1 MGTNPSRARARKRG
15 VGNMVKPRDESARA
29 RFASELG
36 RNFSVVASAGSGK
49 TTAITQRVLS
59 IARSPNAA
67 DSLPHLVVVT
77 FTNRAADEMQQRT
90 RQALL
95 EENLRQEVQTAFNRS
110 FFGTIH
116 SFCMKLLT
124 DFGHYLGLP
133 APLELVEDDD
143 DLWQEFA
150 QNQTRI
156 GRSLGDKDRAMLL
169 RFVQARDLME
179 LARRA
184 GSAALRVPPPSS
196 CPPLAFAEVYAQSNK
211 GKGNDNI
218 AKSQAELREWERR
231 FGGDWEYLRWP
242 VCFTAANARFTQL
255 WQEKFAPLRKW
266 ICDAATCVAA
276 EVQRDYPDLRLD
288 HGLVTYPDQIP
299 LAHGWLQHPVAA
311 QRIREESFRV
321 ILDEAQDTEPLQFSV
336 LLEATRPPEAKGLWL
351 QERHLGPQPGHF
363 CMVGDFQQSIYWQRA
378 DLNYYRA
385 VHEAL
390 ISDKN
395 GESLEFA
402 VTFRLDQKQLDFV
415 NETFREIL
423 NNNDGQVRFVE
434 LQPRPEILPG
444 KVIRVPFVAKELVP
458 EGKRLKDYQKAR
470 IEGEYLARWIRDT
483 GLKKLSADSW
493 REVAILCPR
502 KAWLQTTAA
511 ALRRVGLPVAIQ
523 SENDVKGDSPAYAW
537 LTALL
542 TIMTDPLNAY
552 EIVGALREIFG
563 ASDHDL
569 GVFSE
574 GQKARFSIDEIA
586 SATGRISSVLRTL
599 AEIRQRAEGLALFD
613 AVTLIIEQTQLRER
627 LLLLPATEFGDLAR
641 ELDALLAQAAEA
653 EANGM
658 ILAEFAEHLRNDFAT
673 PRAVRFSA
681 DDNAIQLITSH
692 KAKGSEWQAV
702 IVPFLA
708 RELRPH
714 STPYPHLVKS
724 PVDGEL
730 IIAFGKQ
737 DKSKD
742 LKDAIE
748 RAQQQELERLLY
760 VATTRARH
768 ALVVVLDQEIFTS
781 NEGKLPRTAQLRR
794 LIRDKDSYSGEFDQ
808 HSSTIDEILEPS
820 PTVGQASQKN
830 GAEIEPLTS
839 RELKRVA
846 KRASEFVRKITPS
859 ALDSEVPAEVRTR
872 SRLDNLATLY
882 GRWWHEFFERLDWKS
897 GIDSAQRLFEKELPI
912 SPDANAAVKDWNS
925 TRRNLFNDAS
935 IARFLASDETL
946 FHAEFPFSWR
956 RNDRSVLEGLIDS
969 IMINRK
975 NGRCLLLDWKTND
988 VSSSDAEIFRA
999 RYRPQLAAY
1008 WKAVGEITGLE
1019 VEAGL
1024 FSTALGRLLLYS
1036 AEELQTEWHRLEQ
1049 LPPGRLEDEI
1059 RLVAP
1064 DGF

>member
-1 MGTNPSRARARKRG
+1 
-15 VGNMVKPRDESARA
+15 MVKPRDESARA
-29 RFASELG
+29 RFATELD

-49 TTAITQRVLS
+49 TTAITQRILS
-59 IARSPNAA
+59 IARSPKAA
-67 DSLPHLVVVT
+67 EILPRLVVVT

-95 EENLRQEVQTAFNRS
+95 QENLREKVETAFNRA

-133 APLELVEDDD
+133 APLELVEDDN

-156 GRSLGDKDRAMLL
+156 GRSLGDRDRGMLL

-184 GSAALRVPPPSS
+184 ASSVLHVPGLSP
-196 CPPLAFAEVYAQSNK
+196 CPPVDFAEIYEHMDQA
-211 GKGNDNI
+211 GRDNI

-231 FGGDWEYLRWP
+231 FAGDWEYLRWP
-242 VCFTAANARFTQL
+242 FCFAAANAKFTRL
-255 WQEKFAPLRKW
+255 WHEKFAPLRKW
-266 ICDAATCVAA
+266 ICEAATCVAA
-276 EVQRDYPDLRLD
+276 EVQRDYLNFRLD
-288 HGLVTYPDQIP
+288 HGLVTYGDQIA
-299 LAHGWLQHPVAA
+299 LAEELLQHPVAA
-311 QRIREESFRV
+311 QRIREENLRV

-336 LLEATRPPEAKGLWL
+336 LLEATRPPEGKGLWL
-351 QERHLGPQPGHF
+351 QDRHLGPRPGHF

-402 VTFRLDQKQLDFV
+402 VTFRLNQKQLDFV
-415 NETFREIL
+415 NETFRDIL

-434 LQPRPEILPG
+434 LQPRPNILPG
-444 KVIRVPFVAKELVP
+444 NVIRVPIVAKELLP
-458 EGKRLKDYQKAR
+458 EGKKLKDYQKAR
-470 IEGEYLARWIRDT
+470 FEAEYLSRWIKDT

-511 ALRRVGLPVAIQ
+511 ALSRTGLPVAIQ
-523 SENDVKGDSPAYAW
+523 SERDVKGDSPAYAW

-552 EIVGALREIFG
+552 EIVGVLREIFG

-569 GVFSE
+569 AVFSE
-574 GQKARFSIDEIA
+574 GQKARFRTDKIV
-586 SATGRISSVLRTL
+586 SATGRISSVLHML
-599 AEIRQRAEGLALFD
+599 AEIRHRVEGLALFD
-613 AVTLIIEQTQLRER
+613 AVTSIIEQTQLRDR

-641 ELDALLAQAAEA
+641 ELDALLAQTAEA
-653 EANGM
+653 EAHGM
-658 ILAEFAEHLRNDFAT
+658 ILAEFAEQLRNDFTT

-692 KAKGSEWQAV
+692 KAKGSEWQVV

-708 RELRPH
+708 RELRPP
-714 STPYPHLVKS
+714 SPRYPNFVKS
-724 PVDGEL
+724 PADGQL
-730 IIAFGKQ
+730 IIAFAKE
-737 DKSKD
+737 DKPKD

-748 RAQQQELERLLY
+748 RAQQHELERLLY

-768 ALVVVLDQEIFTS
+768 TLVVVLDQEIFS
-781 NEGKLPRTAQLRR
+781 NSDGKLARTAQLRR
-794 LIRDKDSYSGEFDQ
+794 LIRDKDYYSGEFDQ
-808 HSSTIDEILEPS
+808 HSSTIDEVLEPS
-820 PTVGQASQKN
+820 VIVGHASEKN
-830 GAEIEPLTS
+830 GAEIEPLTYS
-839 RELKRVA
+839 ELKRAA
-846 KRASEFVRKITPS
+846 KRASKFVRKITPS
-859 ALDSEVPAEVRTR
+859 ALDPEFPAEVRTR

-882 GRWWHEFFERLDWKS
+882 GRWWHKFFQRLDWKG
-897 GIDSAQRLFEKELPI
+897 GIHSAQKLFEGGLPT
-912 SPDANAAVKDWNS
+912 SPDAKAAVKDWNA
-925 TRRNLFNDAS
+925 TRGNLFSDVT
-935 IARFLASDETL
+935 IVRFLASNETL
-946 FHAEFPFSWR
+946 FRAELPFSWR
-956 RNDRSVLEGLIDS
+956 RNERSVLEGVIDS
-969 IMINRK
+969 IMIDRK
-975 NGRCLLLDWKTND
+975 ARRCLLLDWKTND
-988 VSSSDAEIFRA
+988 VSLSDVEIFRET
-999 RYRPQLAAY
+999 YRPQLAAY
-1008 WKAVGEITGLE
+1008 WKAVMEITGLE

-1024 FSTALGRLLLYS
+1024 FSTALGHLLLYS
-1036 AEELQTEWHRLEQ
+1036 ADELQMEWLRLEQ
-1049 LPPGRLEDEI
+1049 LPPTQLENEI
-1059 RLVAP
+1059 RRNAA
-1064 DGF
+1064 DGD

>member
-1 MGTNPSRARARKRG
+1 
-15 VGNMVKPRDESARA
+15 MVKPHDESVRA
-29 RFASELG
+29 RFASDLD

-67 DSLPHLVVVT
+67 ETLPRLVVVT

-95 EENLRQEVQTAFNRS
+95 QENLRKEVQTAFNHA

-133 APLELVEDDD
+133 APLELIEDDD

-156 GRSLGDKDRAMLL
+156 GRSLGEKDRATLL

-184 GSAALRVPPPSS
+184 ASAVLQVPGLSQ
-196 CPPLAFAEVYAQSNK
+196 CPPLDFTEVHQQVDQA
-211 GKGNDNI
+211 GRDNI
-218 AKSQAELREWERR
+218 SKSQAELREWETRHA
-231 FGGDWEYLRWP
+231 GDWEYLRWP

-266 ICDAATCVAA
+266 VCDAAACVAA
-276 EVQRDYPDLRLD
+276 EVQRDYLNFRLD
-288 HGLVTYPDQIP
+288 RGLVTYGDQIA
-299 LAHGWLQHPVAA
+299 LAEQLLQHSIVA
-311 QRIREESFRV
+311 QRIREENFRV

-336 LLEATRPPEAKGLWL
+336 LLETTRPPEAKGLWL
-351 QERHLGPQPGHF
+351 QDRRSPPRPGHF
-363 CMVGDFQQSIYWQRA
+363 CMVGDFQQSIYRERA

-390 ISDKN
+390 IADKH

-415 NETFREIL
+415 NETFRDIL
-423 NNNDGQVRFVE
+423 NNSDGQVRFVE
-434 LQPRPEILPG
+434 LQPRPKILPG
-444 KVIRVPFVAKELVP
+444 KVIRVPLVAKELLP
-458 EGKRLKDYQKAR
+458 EGKKLKDYQKAR
-470 IEGEYLARWIRDT
+470 FEAEYLARWIKEA

-502 KAWLQTTAA
+502 KAWLQTMAA
-511 ALRRVGLPVAIQ
+511 ALRRVGLPVSIQ
-523 SENDVKGDSPAYAW
+523 SERDVKGDSPTYAW

-552 EIVGALREIFG
+552 EIVGVLREIFG

-569 GVFSE
+569 AVFSE
-574 GQKARFSIDEIA
+574 GQKARFRIDEILP
-586 SATGRISSVLRTL
+586 ATGRISSLIRTL
-599 AEIRQRAEGLALFD
+599 AEIRPRAEGLALFG

-627 LLLLPATEFGDLAR
+627 LLLLPAMEFGDLAR

-658 ILAEFAEHLRNDFAT
+658 ILAEFAEHLRNDLTT

-681 DDNAIQLITSH
+681 DDNAVQLITSH

-708 RELRPH
+708 RELRPP
-714 STPYPHLVKS
+714 SPRYPHFVKS
-724 PVDGEL
+724 PVNGEL
-730 IIAFGKQ
+730 IIAFGKE

-742 LKDAIE
+742 LKDATE

-768 ALVVVLDQEIFTS
+768 ALVVVLDQEIFS
-781 NEGKLPRTAQLRR
+781 NSEGKLPRTAQLRR

-808 HSSTIDEILEPS
+808 HSSTIDEVLEPS
-820 PTVGQASQKN
+820 STVEHAPQKN
-830 GAEIEPLTS
+830 GAEIESLTS
-839 RELKRVA
+839 RELKRAA
-846 KRASEFVRKITPS
+846 KRASEFVRKVTPS

-882 GRWWHEFFERLDWKS
+882 GRWWHRFFQRLDWRG
-897 GIDSAQRLFEKELPI
+897 GIESVQKLFEEQLPTC
-912 SPDANAAVKDWNS
+912 PDPESAAKDWKA
-925 TRRNLFNDAS
+925 TRQNLFRDDS
-935 IARFLASDETL
+935 IARFLGSDETL

-956 RNDRSVLEGLIDS
+956 RNDRSVFEGLVDS
-969 IMINRK
+969 TMINRK
-975 NGRCLLLDWKTND
+975 FGQCLLLDWKTND

-1008 WKAVGEITGLE
+1008 WKVVGAITGLE

-1024 FSTALGRLLLYS
+1024 FSTALGRLLPYS
-1036 AEELQTEWHRLEQ
+1036 KDELQSEWRRLEQ
-1049 LPPGRLEDEI
+1049 LPPGRLENEI
-1059 RLVAP
+1059 RPDAP
-1064 DGF
+1064 DDF

>member
-1 MGTNPSRARARKRG
+1 
-15 VGNMVKPRDESARA
+15 MVKPRDECVRA
-29 RFASELG
+29 RFASELD

-49 TTAITQRVLS
+49 TTAITERILS

-67 DSLPHLVVVT
+67 EILPRLVVVT

-95 EENLRQEVQTAFNRS
+95 DENLRQEVQTAFNRA

-133 APLELVEDDD
+133 APLELVEEDDD

-156 GRSLGDKDRAMLL
+156 GRSLGERDRALLL

-184 GSAALRVPPPSS
+184 RSAVLQLPGLSP
-196 CPPLAFAEVYAQSNK
+196 CPPLDFAEIYQQIDQA
-211 GKGNDNI
+211 GRDNI
-218 AKSQAELREWERR
+218 AKSQAELREWEKR
-231 FGGDWEYLRWP
+231 FAGDWEYLRWP
-242 VCFTAANARFTQL
+242 VCFTAGNARFTQL
-255 WQEKFAPLRKW
+255 WQEKFAPLRQW
-266 ICDAATCVAA
+266 ICDAATCVAV
-276 EVQRDYPDLRLD
+276 EVQRDYLNFRLD
-288 HGLVTYPDQIP
+288 HGLVTYGDQIA
-299 LAHGWLQHPVAA
+299 LAEELLQHPVAA

-336 LLEATRPPEAKGLWL
+336 LLEVTRSPEAKGRWL
-351 QERHLGPQPGHF
+351 QDQHSGPRPGHF

-423 NNNDGQVRFVE
+423 NNKGGQVPFVE

-444 KVIRVPFVAKELVP
+444 KVIRVPLVAKELLP
-458 EGKRLKDYQKAR
+458 EGKKLKDYQKAR
-470 IEGEYLARWIRDT
+470 IEAEYLARWIKDA

-511 ALRRVGLPVAIQ
+511 ALRRLGLPVAIQ
-523 SENDVKGDSPAYAW
+523 SERDVKGDSPAYAW

-552 EIVGALREIFG
+552 EIVGVLREIFG

-569 GVFSE
+569 AVFSE
-574 GQKARFSIDEIA
+574 GQKARFRIDEVV
-586 SATGRISSVLRTL
+586 SATGRISSVLHMLT
-599 AEIRQRAEGLALFD
+599 EIRQHAEGLALFD

-641 ELDALLAQAAEA
+641 ELDALLTQAAEA

-658 ILAEFAEHLRNDFAT
+658 ILAGFAEQLRNDFAS
-673 PRAVRFSA
+673 PRTVRFSA

-692 KAKGSEWQAV
+692 KAKGSEWQTV

-708 RELRPH
+708 RDLR
-714 STPYPHLVKS
+714 TPSPRYPHFVKS
-724 PVDGEL
+724 PADGEL
-730 IIAFGKQ
+730 IIAFAKE

-742 LKDAIE
+742 LKDAID
-748 RAQQQELERLLY
+748 RAEQQQLERLLY

-768 ALVVVLDQEIFTS
+768 TLVVVLDQEIFS
-781 NEGKLPRTAQLRR
+781 YSEGKLPRTAQLRR
-794 LIRDKDSYSGEFDQ
+794 LIRDKDFYSGEFDQ
-808 HSSTIDEILEPS
+808 HSSTIDEVLEPS
-820 PTVGQASQKN
+820 PIVERASPKN

-839 RELKRVA
+839 RELKRAV

-859 ALDSEVPAEVRTR
+859 ALDSEVPAEPRTR
-872 SRLDNLATLY
+872 SRLDTLATLY
-882 GRWWHEFFERLDWKS
+882 GRWWHKFFQHLDWKG
-897 GIDSAQRLFEKELPI
+897 GIDSAQKLFEKELPM
-912 SPDANAAVKDWNS
+912 SPNAKAAIKDWNA
-925 TRRNLFNDAS
+925 TRRNLFSDAT

-956 RNDRSVLEGLIDS
+956 RSDRSVLEGLIDS
-969 IMINRK
+969 IMIDRK
-975 NGRCLLLDWKTND
+975 AGRSLLLDWKTND
-988 VSSSDAEIFRA
+988 VSPSDVEIFRET
-999 RYRPQLAAY
+999 YRPQLAAY
-1008 WKAVGEITGLE
+1008 WKAVTEIAGLE

-1024 FSTALGRLLLYS
+1024 FSTALGHLLLYS
-1036 AEELQTEWHRLEQ
+1036 AEELQTEWHRMEQ
-1049 LPPGRLEDEI
+1049 LPPAQLESEM
-1059 RLVAP
+1059 RP
-1064 DGF
+1064 DAADGL

>member
-1 MGTNPSRARARKRG
+1 
-15 VGNMVKPRDESARA
+15 MVKPRDEFVRA
-29 RFASELG
+29 RFASELD

-67 DSLPHLVVVT
+67 ETLPCLVVVT

-95 EENLRQEVQTAFNRS
+95 QENLRPEVQTAFNRA

-184 GSAALRVPPPSS
+184 GSSVLQVPGLSP
-196 CPPLAFAEVYAQSNK
+196 CPTLDFAEVYQQVDQA
-211 GKGNDNI
+211 GRDNI
-218 AKSQAELREWERR
+218 GKSQAELREWERR
-231 FGGDWEYLRWP
+231 FAGDWEYLRWP

-266 ICDAATCVAA
+266 ICDAATCIAA
-276 EVQRDYPDLRLD
+276 EVQRDYLNFRLD
-288 HGLVTYPDQIP
+288 HGLVTYGDQIA
-299 LAHGWLQHPVAA
+299 LAEELLQHPVAA
-311 QRIREESFRV
+311 QRIREENFRV

-336 LLEATRPPEAKGLWL
+336 LLEATRPPEGKGVWL
-351 QERHLGPQPGHF
+351 QNRQSPPRPGHF
-363 CMVGDFQQSIYWQRA
+363 CMVGDFQQSIYWERA

-390 ISDKN
+390 IAERN

-423 NNNDGQVRFVE
+423 NNKDGQVRFVE
-434 LQPRPEILPG
+434 LQPRPAILPG
-444 KVIRVPFVAKELVP
+444 RVIRVPLVAKELLP
-458 EGKRLKDYQKAR
+458 EGRKLKDYQKAR
-470 IEGEYLARWIRDT
+470 IEAEYLARWIKDAE
-483 GLKKLSADSW
+483 LKKLSADSW

-502 KAWLQTTAA
+502 KAWLQTMAA
-511 ALRRVGLPVAIQ
+511 ALRRAGLPVAIQ
-523 SENDVKGDSPAYAW
+523 SERDVKGDSPAYAW

-552 EIVGALREIFG
+552 EIVGVLREIFG
-563 ASDHDL
+563 VSDHDL
-569 GVFSE
+569 AVFSE
-574 GQKARFSIDEIA
+574 GQKARFRIDEIV
-586 SATGRISSVLRTL
+586 SATGRISTVLHML

-708 RELRPH
+708 RELRPP
-714 STPYPHLVKS
+714 SRPYPHFVKS
-724 PVDGEL
+724 PMNGEL
-730 IIAFGKQ
+730 IIAFGKE
-737 DKSKD
+737 DKSRD

-768 ALVVVLDQEIFTS
+768 ALVVVLDQEIFS
-781 NEGKLPRTAQLRR
+781 NSEGKLPRTAQLRR
-794 LIRDKDSYSGEFDQ
+794 LIRQKDFYSGEFDQ
-808 HSSTIDEILEPS
+808 RASTTETIEDSEMPSSAPETSE
-820 PTVGQASQKN
+820 VK
-830 GAEIEPLTS
+830 IEPLTA
-839 RELKRVA
+839 RELKCAV
-846 KRASEFVRKITPS
+846 KRASEFVRKFTPS
-859 ALDSEVPAEVRTR
+859 ALDAEVPAEVRTR
-872 SRLDNLATLY
+872 SRPDNLATLY
-882 GRWWHEFFERLDWKS
+882 GRWWHKFFERLDWKG
-897 GIDSAQRLFEKELPI
+897 GIDSAQKLFEKQLP
-912 SPDANAAVKDWNS
+912 SCPEAKSATKDWDV
-925 TRRNLFNDAS
+925 TRQNLFSDAG
-935 IARFLASDETL
+935 IAR
-946 FHAEFPFSWR
+946 
-956 RNDRSVLEGLIDS
+956 V
-969 IMINRK
+969 
-975 NGRCLLLDWKTND
+975 
-988 VSSSDAEIFRA
+988 
-999 RYRPQLAAY
+999 
-1008 WKAVGEITGLE
+1008 
-1019 VEAGL
+1019 
-1024 FSTALGRLLLYS
+1024 
-1036 AEELQTEWHRLEQ
+1036 
-1049 LPPGRLEDEI
+1049 
-1059 RLVAP
+1059 
-1064 DGF
+1064 

>member
-1 MGTNPSRARARKRG
+1 
-15 VGNMVKPRDESARA
+15 
-29 RFASELG
+29 
-36 RNFSVVASAGSGK
+36 
-49 TTAITQRVLS
+49 
-59 IARSPNAA
+59 
-67 DSLPHLVVVT
+67 
-77 FTNRAADEMQQRT
+77 MQQRT

-95 EENLRQEVQTAFNRS
+95 EENLRPEVQTAFNRA

-133 APLELVEDDD
+133 APLELVQDDD

-150 QNQTRI
+150 QKQSRI
-156 GRSLGDKDRAMLL
+156 GRSLDDEDRATLL
-169 RFVQARDLME
+169 CFVQARDLMA

-184 GSAALRVPPPSS
+184 RSAVLQVPGLSP
-196 CPPLAFAEVYAQSNK
+196 CPPLNFAEIYQQIDQA
-211 GKGNDNI
+211 GRDNI

-231 FGGDWEYLRWP
+231 FAGDWEYLRWP
-242 VCFTAANARFTQL
+242 VYFTAANARFTQL
-255 WQEKFAPLRKW
+255 WQEKFAPLRQW

-276 EVQRDYPDLRLD
+276 EVQRDYLNFRLD
-288 HGLVTYPDQIP
+288 HGLVTYGDQIA
-299 LAHGWLQHPVAA
+299 LAEELLQHPVAA
-311 QRIREESFRV
+311 QRIREENFRV

-336 LLEATRPPEAKGLWL
+336 LLEAARPPEATGLWL
-351 QERHLGPQPGHF
+351 QDRHLGPRPGHF

-385 VHEAL
+385 IHEAL
-390 ISDKN
+390 IADKH

-470 IEGEYLARWIRDT
+470 IEAEYLARWIKGA

-523 SENDVKGDSPAYAW
+523 SERDVKGDSPAYAW

-542 TIMTDPLNAY
+542 TVMTDPLNAY
-552 EIVGALREIFG
+552 EIVGVLREIFG

-569 GVFSE
+569 AVFSE
-574 GQKARFSIDEIA
+574 GQKARFRIDEIL
-586 SATGRISSVLRTL
+586 SATGRISSLLRTL

-613 AVTLIIEQTQLRER
+613 AVTLIIEQTQLRQR

-641 ELDALLAQAAEA
+641 ELDALLAQTAEA

-658 ILAEFAEHLRNDFAT
+658 ILAEFGEHLRNDFAT

-708 RELRPH
+708 RDMPLPSR
-714 STPYPHLVKS
+714 PYPHLVKS
-724 PVDGEL
+724 PLDGEL
-730 IIAFGKQ
+730 IIALGKE

-748 RAQQQELERLLY
+748 RAEHQQIERLLY

-768 ALVVVLDQEIFTS
+768 TLVVVLDQEIFS
-781 NEGKLPRTAQLRR
+781 NSEGKLLKAAQLRR
-794 LIRDKDSYSGEFDQ
+794 LIPDKDSYSGEFDQ
-808 HSSTIDEILEPS
+808 HSSTIDEVPEPS
-820 PTVGQASQKN
+820 QSIEHAPEKN
-830 GAEIEPLTS
+830 GAEIEPLS
-839 RELKRVA
+839 ARELKRAA
-846 KRASEFVRKITPS
+846 KRGSEFVRKITPS
-859 ALDSEVPAEVRTR
+859 TLDPEVPAEVWTR
-872 SRLDNLATLY
+872 SRLDSLATLY
-882 GRWWHEFFERLDWKS
+882 GRWWHKFFQRLDWKG
-897 GIDSAQRLFEKELPI
+897 GIDSAQKLFEKELPL
-912 SPDANAAVKDWNS
+912 SPDAKAAVKDWNA
-925 TRRNLFNDAS
+925 TRRNLFSDAT
-935 IARFLASDETL
+935 IARFLGSDETL
-946 FHAEFPFSWR
+946 FHAEFPFSW
-956 RNDRSVLEGLIDS
+956 L
-969 IMINRK
+969 
-975 NGRCLLLDWKTND
+975 
-988 VSSSDAEIFRA
+988 
-999 RYRPQLAAY
+999 
-1008 WKAVGEITGLE
+1008 
-1019 VEAGL
+1019 
-1024 FSTALGRLLLYS
+1024 
-1036 AEELQTEWHRLEQ
+1036 
-1049 LPPGRLEDEI
+1049 
-1059 RLVAP
+1059 
-1064 DGF
+1064 

>member
-1 MGTNPSRARARKRG
+1 MGLNPSRACARKRG
-15 VGNMVKPRDESARA
+15 VGNMVRLSGESARA
-29 RFASELG
+29 RFAGELD

-59 IARSPNAA
+59 IARSVNAVEI
-67 DSLPHLVVVT
+67 LPRLVVVT
-77 FTNRAADEMQQRT
+77 FTNRAADEMQQRA
-90 RQALL
+90 RQILL
-95 EENLRQEVQTAFNRS
+95 QENLKPEVQTAFNRA

-133 APLELVEDDD
+133 APLELVEERDH
-143 DLWQEFA
+143 LWEEFKEK
-150 QNQTRI
+150 QTRI
-156 GRSLGDKDRAMLL
+156 WRVLGEKDRAVLL

-184 GSAALRVPPPSS
+184 RAAVLQVPGLSP
-196 CPPLAFAEVYAQSNK
+196 CPPLDFTEVYSQSAK

-218 AKSQAELREWERR
+218 AKSQAELREWESR
-231 FGGDWEYLRWP
+231 FAGDWEYLRWP
-242 VCFTAANARFTQL
+242 IRFTAPNAKFTQL

-266 ICDAATCVAA
+266 ICAAATCVAA
-276 EVQRDYPDLRLD
+276 EVQRDYLNFRLD
-288 HGLVTYPDQIP
+288 HGLVTYDDQIA
-299 LAHGWLQHPVAA
+299 LAEELLQHPVAA

-336 LLEATRPPEAKGLWL
+336 LLGVTRPPEAKGVSL
-351 QERHLGPQPGHF
+351 QDRHLGPRPGHF

-390 ISDKN
+390 IADKC

-423 NNNDGQVRFVE
+423 NNKDGQVRFVE
-434 LQPRPEILPG
+434 LQPRPNILPG
-444 KVIRVPFVAKELVP
+444 KVIRVPLVAKEQLP
-458 EGKRLKDYQKAR
+458 QGKRLKDYQTAR
-470 IEGEYLARWIRDT
+470 IEAEYLARWIKDA
-483 GLKKLSADSW
+483 GVKKLSAYSW

-523 SENDVKGDSPAYAW
+523 SEHDVKGDSPAYAW

-542 TIMTDPLNAY
+542 TIMTDSLNAY
-552 EIVGALREIFG
+552 EIVGVLRDIFG

-569 GVFSE
+569 AVFSE
-574 GQKARFSIDEIA
+574 GQKARFRIDEIA
-586 SATGRISSVLRTL
+586 SATGRISSVLHTL

-613 AVTLIIEQTQLRER
+613 AVTLIIEQTQLRDR
-627 LLLLPATEFGDLAR
+627 LLLLPAAEFGDLAR
-641 ELDALLAQAAEA
+641 ELDALIVQAAEA

-658 ILAEFAEHLRNDFAT
+658 ILPGFAEQLRNDFAS

-681 DDNAIQLITSH
+681 EDNAIQLITSY

-708 RELRPH
+708 RDLR
-714 STPYPHLVKS
+714 TPPPRYPEFVKS
-724 PVDGEL
+724 PADGEL
-730 IIAFGKQ
+730 IIAFANQ

-748 RAQQQELERLLY
+748 RAEQQQLERLLY

-768 ALVVVLDQEIFTS
+768 TLVVVLDQEIFS
-781 NEGKLPRTAQLRR
+781 SSDGKLLKTAQLRR
-794 LIRDKDSYSGEFDQ
+794 LIRDKDFYSGEFDQ
-808 HSSTIDEILEPS
+808 DSSTIDEVRESS
-820 PTVGQASQKN
+820 PIVEHASQKN
-830 GAEIEPLTS
+830 GSEIEPLTS
-839 RELKRVA
+839 SEFKRAA

-859 ALDSEVPAEVRTR
+859 ALDSEVTAEVRAR

-882 GRWWHEFFERLDWKS
+882 GRWWHKFFERLDWKG
-897 GIDSAQRLFEKELPI
+897 GIDSAQKLFEKQLPTC
-912 SPDANAAVKDWNS
+912 PDAESAAKDW
-925 TRRNLFNDAS
+925 TATHQNLFRAAS
-935 IARFLASDETL
+935 IARFLGSDETL

-956 RNDRSVLEGLIDS
+956 RNDRSVFEGVVDS
-969 IMINRK
+969 AMINRK
-975 NGRCLLLDWKTND
+975 FGQCLLVDWKTNN

-999 RYRPQLAAY
+999 R
-1008 WKAVGEITGLE
+1008 
-1019 VEAGL
+1019 
-1024 FSTALGRLLLYS
+1024 
-1036 AEELQTEWHRLEQ
+1036 
-1049 LPPGRLEDEI
+1049 
-1059 RLVAP
+1059 
-1064 DGF
+1064 

>member
-1 MGTNPSRARARKRG
+1 
-15 VGNMVKPRDESARA
+15 MVKPRDESARA
-29 RFASELG
+29 RFASELD

-67 DSLPHLVVVT
+67 ETLPRLVVVT

-95 EENLRQEVQTAFNRS
+95 EENLRLEVQTAFNRA

-133 APLELVEDDD
+133 APLELVSEDDD

-156 GRSLGDKDRAMLL
+156 GRSLGEKDRAMLL

-184 GSAALRVPPPSS
+184 RSAVLEVPALTP
-196 CPPLAFAEVYAQSNK
+196 CPPFDFAEVYSQSNK

-218 AKSQAELREWERR
+218 AKSQAELREWESR
-231 FGGDWEYLRWP
+231 FAGDWEYLRWP
-242 VCFTAANARFTQL
+242 VCFTAPNARFTQL
-255 WQEKFAPLRKW
+255 WQEKFAPLRRW
-266 ICDAATCVAA
+266 ICAAATCVAA
-276 EVQRDYPDLRLD
+276 DLQRDYLNFRLD
-288 HGLVTYPDQIP
+288 HGVVTYDDQIA
-299 LAHGWLQHPVAA
+299 LAEELLQHPVAA
-311 QRIREESFRV
+311 HRIREESFRV
-321 ILDEAQDTEPLQFSV
+321 IVDEAQDTEPLQFSV
-336 LLEATRPPEAKGLWL
+336 LLEVTRPPEAKGLWL
-351 QERHLGPQPGHF
+351 QDQHLGPQPGHF
-363 CMVGDFQQSIYWQRA
+363 CMVGDFQQSIYWKRA

-402 VTFRLDQKQLDFV
+402 VTFRLDQEQLDFV

-423 NNNDGQVRFVE
+423 NNKDGQVPFVE

-444 KVIRVPFVAKELVP
+444 KVIRVPLVAKELLP
-458 EGKRLKDYQKAR
+458 EGRKLKDYQKAR
-470 IEGEYLARWIRDT
+470 IETEYLARWIKDA
-483 GLKKLSADSW
+483 GLTKLSADSW

-502 KAWLQTTAA
+502 KAWLQTIAA
-511 ALRRVGLPVAIQ
+511 SLRRVGLPVSVQ
-523 SENDVKGDSPAYAW
+523 SERDVNGDSPAYSL

-552 EIVGALREIFG
+552 EIVGVLREIFG

-569 GVFSE
+569 AVFSE
-574 GQKARFSIDEIA
+574 GQKARFHIDEIA
-586 SATGRISSVLRTL
+586 SATGIISSVLHTL
-599 AEIRQRAEGLALFD
+599 AEIRQRAEGLPVFD

-641 ELDALLAQAAEA
+641 ELDALLAQTAEA

-681 DDNAIQLITSH
+681 DDNAIQLITSY

-702 IVPFLA
+702 VVPFLA
-708 RELRPH
+708 RDLR
-714 STPYPHLVKS
+714 TPSARYPHFVKS
-724 PVDGEL
+724 PADGEL
-730 IIAFGKQ
+730 IIAFANQ

-748 RAQQQELERLLY
+748 RAEQQQLERLLY

-768 ALVVVLDQEIFTS
+768 TLVVVLDQEIFS
-781 NEGKLPRTAQLRR
+781 SSEGKLLKTAQLRR
-794 LIRDKDSYSGEFDQ
+794 LIRDKDFYSGEFDQ
-808 HSSTIDEILEPS
+808 HTSTIDEVPESSPILKY
-820 PTVGQASQKN
+820 ASQKN
-830 GAEIEPLTS
+830 GSEIEPLTNDQF
-839 RELKRVA
+839 KRAA
-846 KRASEFVRKITPS
+846 KRASEFVRKLTPS
-859 ALDSEVPAEVRTR
+859 ALDSEVPADVRTR
-872 SRLDNLATLY
+872 SRLDTLATLY
-882 GRWWHEFFERLDWKS
+882 GRWWHKFFQGLDWKG
-897 GIDSAQRLFEKELPI
+897 GIDSAQKLFEKELPI
-912 SPDANAAVKDWNS
+912 SPDAKAAVKDWNA
-925 TRRNLFNDAS
+925 TRRNLFSDAT

-969 IMINRK
+969 IMVKRK
-975 NGRCLLLDWKTND
+975 AGRCLLLDWKTND

-1024 FSTALGRLLLYS
+1024 FSTRLGRLLLYS
-1036 AEELQTEWHRLEQ
+1036 AEELQVEWGRLEQ
-1049 LPPGRLEDEI
+1049 LPPARLEDEI
-1059 RLVAP
+1059 RPDAP
-1064 DGF
+1064 DDF